1 MNRADVLEL
10 AEVKRMAQA
19 ALSAGQTRD
28 ALLIGLGT
36 ALGLRITDLLR
47 LHWRDLLD
55 ERGQLR
61 EWVDVFER
69 KNKSRRVVRTPKWL
83 GPIIEAH
90 FRTIGGLP
98 DLESR
103 IFAISRQRAWVILR
117 KWAEAAGVRK
127 RISPHSL
134 RKCFCTTVYSLT
146 RDPVLACTFTGHKN
160 PAQLLRY
167 IGYASPTVERIWAE
181 YASMDWAYSV
191 ESTGG
196 G

>member
-10 AEVKRMAQA
+10 TEVKRMAQA

-28 ALLIGLGT
+28 ALLIVLGT

-47 LHWRDLLD
+47 LHWKDVLD
-55 ERGQLR
+55 ERGRLR
-61 EWVDVFER
+61 EWVNVFER

-83 GPIIEAH
+83 APIVEAH
-90 FRTIGGLP
+90 LEVLGGLP
-98 DLESR
+98 DPEAR
-103 IFAISRQRAWVILR
+103 IFVISRQRAWVILR
-117 KWAEAAGVRK
+117 KWAEAADVRK

-134 RKCFCTTVYSLT
+134 RKCYCTLVYSLT

-167 IGYASPTVERIWAE
+167 IGYASPTVERIWHE
-181 YASMDWAYSV
+181 YANADWS
-191 ESTGG
+191 
-196 G
+196 